1 MACPKCGC
9 KVCYQFD
16 DEDDPQD
23 DRLQRCAA
31 CGAVFDIDDNAEE
44 DEDFFTQQEMNDGES
59 ECATG
64 R

>member
-1 MACPKCGC
+1 MACPSCGC

-16 DEDDPQD
+16 DH
-23 DRLQRCAA
+23 
-31 CGAVFDIDDNAEE
+31 AEE
-44 DEDFFTQQEMNDGES
+44 DEDFFTQPEMNDGES